1 VPVVLRPAVETKAGT
16 MPRVLPALV
25 LAAVVAV
32 LTACGS
38 GTTSS
43 GAGGAAP
50 SAASSSGSTGAEPTT
65 VAGTS
70 GAPRAGAAQVIA
82 LTVTGGHVSG
92 ATGRVPVRLGSA
104 VALQVTADVAEEVHV
119 HGYDLMKD
127 TVPGQP
133 VTIEFTAD
141 IPGVF
146 EVELEESKLPLTRLQ
161 VQ

>member
-1 VPVVLRPAVETKAGT
+1 
-16 MPRVLPALV
+16 MPRVLPALA
-25 LAAVVAV
+25 LIAVVAV
-32 LTACGS
+32 LSACGS
-38 GTTSS
+38 DTTSSDTTSS
-43 GAGGAAP
+43 GATGAAP
-50 SAASSSGSTGAEPTT
+50 SAASSPGSTGAEETT
-65 VAGTS
+65 SAGTS
-70 GAPRAGAAQVIA
+70 GAPQAGAAQVIA
-82 LTVTGGHVSG
+82 LTVTGGRVSG
-92 ATGRVPVRLGSA
+92 ATGRVPVRLGSP

-133 VTIEFTAD
+133 VTIQFTAD